1 MCNYLKP
8 AQRDFKTE
16 IFVLNVGTND
26 LFLNKSSKQFS
37 EDIVTLAEQM
47 KRGKNKIT
55 ISSIVFFEDSFKEK
69 GDELNSNTEEIYTKI
84 DKAVFT

>member
-1 MCNYLKP
+1 
-8 AQRDFKTE
+8 
-16 IFVLNVGTND
+16 
-26 LFLNKSSKQFS
+26 
-37 EDIVTLAEQM
+37 M
-47 KRGKNKIT
+47 KREKNKIA

>member
-8 AQRDFKTE
+8 AQRDFKPE
-16 IFVLNVGTND
+16 IFVLHVGTND

-47 KRGKNKIT
+47 KRENNKIT
-55 ISSIVFFEDSFKEK
+55 ISSIAFFEDSFKER
-69 GDELNSNTEEIYTKI
+69 GDELNSNTEEICTQI